1 VEEAAKKLGSGSGE
15 DLLVAVGYGKLTVE
29 QAANAIAPAP
39 ESDVVQ
45 APGTRSDAAETP
57 LIGLRRTAKRAIGG
71 VRVQGESD
79 ILIKFAKCCSPVPGD
94 PIIGF
99 VSRGHGVV
107 IHAPDCERALAL
119 DPARRLDVSWD
130 DESKTLR
137 PVTVEVQADDRPGLL
152 ASISRA
158 FTENGVNISQA
169 KCRTSED
176 GKAVN
181 TFQVSVGHV
190 DQLKNVLR
198 NLQSIEGVVSAERR

>member
-1 VEEAAKKLGSGSGE
+1 
-15 DLLVAVGYGKLTVE
+15 VE
-29 QAANAIAPAP
+29 QAANAIAPPRDADGALTLP
-39 ESDVVQ
+39 ESGKAEGAE
-45 APGTRSDAAETP
+45 APLT
-57 LIGLRRTAKRAIGG
+57 GLRRSTKRAIGG
-71 VRVQGESD
+71 VRVQGETD

-107 IHAPDCERALAL
+107 IHTPDCEKALAL

-137 PVTVEVQADDRPGLL
+137 PVTVEVQAEDRPGLL

-169 KCRTSED
+169 KCRTSDD

-190 DQLKNVLR
+190 DQLKSLLR
-198 NLQSIEGVVSAERR
+198 NLQAIEGVVSAERC